1 MSGTSY
7 SKHPFNP
14 LLSSSHLKEFTV
26 LDVQLDHPSQR
37 TNREITEEGNIVMG
51 DVEVIRSDDFGV
63 SNDTIIVRSHLC
75 GVLEPGMLVM
85 GYDLRR
91 SALNND
97 EYEKYSDLLPDVV
110 LVCRAKDPERKQQQN
125 HNSLQYL
132 YTVTRKKKSCKSKK
146 QKSNANGDMEQSDS
160 IPFSMYV
167 WIDYILLSDRQ
178 MPFKLSKQT
187 WIQYTWIYYHYYSIL
202 RNIHCLLIGIF
213 NSI

>member
-1 MSGTSY
+1 M
-7 SKHPFNP
+7 
-14 LLSSSHLKEFTV
+14 
-26 LDVQLDHPSQR
+26 DVQLDHPSQR
-37 TNREITEEGNIVMG
+37 TNREITEEINIVMG

-132 YTVTRKKKSCKSKK
+132 YAVAKKRNHANRRTKKAMRIEIWSK
-146 QKSNANGDMEQSDS
+146 
-160 IPFSMYV
+160 V
-167 WIDYILLSDRQ
+167 ILFLSLVCLDRLY
-178 MPFKLSKQT
+178 P
-187 WIQYTWIYYHYYSIL
+187 
-202 RNIHCLLIGIF
+202 
-213 NSI
+213 

>member
-14 LLSSSHLKEFTV
+14 LLNSNHLKEFTV

-37 TNREITEEGNIVMG
+37 TNREITEEGSIVMG

-63 SNDTIIVRSHLC
+63 SNETIIVRSHLC

-97 EYEKYSDLLPDVV
+97 EYEKYADLLPDVV
-110 LVCRAKDPERKQQQN
+110 LVCRAKDPERKQKQN
-125 HNSLQYL
+125 KNKNKERLREVNTASEERNREIEQYEEEREQYFL
-132 YTVTRKKKSCKSKK
+132 EEENDSEEENDNEEETKEKD
-146 QKSNANGDMEQSDS
+146 NGEETKEKVM
-160 IPFSMYV
+160 
-167 WIDYILLSDRQ
+167 
-178 MPFKLSKQT
+178 
-187 WIQYTWIYYHYYSIL
+187 
-202 RNIHCLLIGIF
+202 
-213 NSI
+213 

>member
-1 MSGTSY
+1 M
-7 SKHPFNP
+7 
-14 LLSSSHLKEFTV
+14 
-26 LDVQLDHPSQR
+26 DVQLDHPSQR
-37 TNREITEEGNIVMG
+37 ANREITEESNIVMG

-125 HNSLQYL
+125 HNSLQYQ
-132 YTVTRKKKSCKSKK
+132 YAVARKKKSCKSKN
-146 QKSNANGDMEQSDS
+146 QKSNANRDMEQSDS
-160 IPFSMYV
+160 IPFSSMV
-167 WIDYILLSDRQ
+167 
-178 MPFKLSKQT
+178 
-187 WIQYTWIYYHYYSIL
+187 
-202 RNIHCLLIGIF
+202 G
-213 NSI
+213 

>member
-37 TNREITEEGNIVMG
+37 TNREITEESNIVMG

-110 LVCRAKDPERKQQQN
+110 LVCRAKDPERKQQQKKN
-125 HNSLQYL
+125 
-132 YTVTRKKKSCKSKK
+132 KKKERLREVSTASEERNREIE
-146 QKSNANGDMEQSDS
+146 QYEEEREQYFLEEVSENGEENENGEVSENGEENENGEEGVLGEENENGEETKENGM
-160 IPFSMYV
+160 
-167 WIDYILLSDRQ
+167 
-178 MPFKLSKQT
+178 
-187 WIQYTWIYYHYYSIL
+187 
-202 RNIHCLLIGIF
+202 
-213 NSI
+213 

>member
-37 TNREITEEGNIVMG
+37 ANREITEESNIVMG
-51 DVEVIRSDDFGV
+51 DMEVIRSDDFGV

-132 YTVTRKKKSCKSKK
+132 YAVARKKKSCKSKN
-146 QKSNANGDMEQSDS
+146 Q
-160 IPFSMYV
+160 
-167 WIDYILLSDRQ
+167 
-178 MPFKLSKQT
+178 
-187 WIQYTWIYYHYYSIL
+187 
-202 RNIHCLLIGIF
+202 
-213 NSI
+213 

>member
-1 MSGTSY
+1 M
-7 SKHPFNP
+7 
-14 LLSSSHLKEFTV
+14 
-26 LDVQLDHPSQR
+26 DVQLDHPSQR
-37 TNREITEEGNIVMG
+37 TNREITEESNIVMG

-125 HNSLQYL
+125 HNSLQYQ
-132 YTVTRKKKSCKSKK
+132 YAVARKKKSCKSKN
-146 QKSNANGDMEQSDS
+146 QKGYENRDMEQSDS
-160 IPFSMYV
+160 IPFSSMV
-167 WIDYILLSDRQ
+167 
-178 MPFKLSKQT
+178 
-187 WIQYTWIYYHYYSIL
+187 
-202 RNIHCLLIGIF
+202 G
-213 NSI
+213 

>member
-37 TNREITEEGNIVMG
+37 ANREITEESNIVMG

-97 EYEKYSDLLPDVV
+97 EYEKYSDLLPETMMSMKSTRTCC
-110 LVCRAKDPERKQQQN
+110 LMWYWCAEQRILKES
-125 HNSLQYL
+125 NSRITIHYNI
-132 YTVTRKKKSCKSKK
+132 YT
-146 QKSNANGDMEQSDS
+146 Q
-160 IPFSMYV
+160 
-167 WIDYILLSDRQ
+167 
-178 MPFKLSKQT
+178 
-187 WIQYTWIYYHYYSIL
+187 
-202 RNIHCLLIGIF
+202 
-213 NSI
+213 